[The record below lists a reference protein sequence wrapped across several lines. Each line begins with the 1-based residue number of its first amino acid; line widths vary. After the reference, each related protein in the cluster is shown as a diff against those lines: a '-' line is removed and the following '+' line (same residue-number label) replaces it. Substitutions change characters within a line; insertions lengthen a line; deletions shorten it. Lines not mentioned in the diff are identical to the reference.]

1 MALITWN
8 DNYSVKIKQ
17 IDDQHKKLI
26 NMLNELHDAMK
37 VGKGKEVL
45 EKILAGLIQYTVT
58 HFAEEERLM
67 KLHNYPDY
75 VQHKKEHNLL
85 MIQVNDVQKQ
95 YREGNAVLSQAVMT
109 FLKDWLQNHIQG
121 TDKKYAPFLNSKG
134 VA

>member
-17 IDDQHKKLI
+17 FDDQHKKLI
-26 NMLNELHDAMK
+26 DMLNELHDAMK

-45 EKILAGLIQYTVT
+45 EKILAGLIQYTGT
-58 HFAEEERLM
+58 HFANEERLM
-67 KLHNYPDY
+67 KLHNYPGY
-75 VQHKKEHNLL
+75 EQHKKEHNLL
-85 MIQVNDVQKQ
+85 ALQVNDVQTQ

-121 TDKKYAPFLNSKG
+121 SDKNYAPFLNSKG